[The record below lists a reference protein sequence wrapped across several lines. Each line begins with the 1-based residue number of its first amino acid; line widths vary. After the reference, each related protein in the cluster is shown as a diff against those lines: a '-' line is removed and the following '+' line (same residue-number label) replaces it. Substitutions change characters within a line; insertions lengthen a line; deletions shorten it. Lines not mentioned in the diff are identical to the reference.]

1 MLFAARTVEMS
12 NYVIY
17 VLSLPV
23 NFAARKSSLKKS
35 QRVTDNIMQW
45 DTEGS
50 QPLSETFCR
59 E

>member
-1 MLFAARTVEMS
+1 MLFAARKVEMS
-12 NYVIY
+12 NY